1 MCYHSTITMSMLFH
15 KKTKKAIKLVWTL
28 IAILIAV
35 SMVFVYS
42 SGY

>member
-1 MCYHSTITMSMLFH
+1 MLFH
-15 KKTKKAIKLVWTL
+15 KKTKKAIKLVWTV

-35 SMVFVYS
+35 SMVMVYS